1 MTFYVRS
8 PFGLMRRRMLEN
20 MFDRDWPEFESEVMV
35 ALDVKAE
42 DDGYVITTSLPGIKA
57 EDLNIQVVNESVTIS
72 GEFKHNRDEEAQ
84 YLLSERAAGRFSRT
98 ITLPVTLDAS
108 KAEADLVNGV
118 LTLRVPKAEQA
129 RPKSIKVISKN

>member
-57 EDLNIQVVNESVTIS
+57 EDLNIQVVNEAVTIS

-84 YLLSERAAGRFSRT
+84 YLLAERPAGRFSRT
-98 ITLPVTLDAS
+98 ITLPVTLDAG

-118 LTLRVPKAEQA
+118 LTLKVPKAEQA

>member
-20 MFDRDWPEFESEVMV
+20 MFDRDWPELESEVMV

-42 DDGYVITTSLPGIKA
+42 DDAYVITTSLPGIKA
-57 EDLNIQVVNESVTIS
+57 EDLNIQVVAESVTIQ
-72 GEFKHNRDEEAQ
+72 GEFKHNRDDESQ
-84 YLLSERAAGRFSRT
+84 YLLAERPAGRFSRT

-108 KAEADLVNGV
+108 KAAADLVNGV